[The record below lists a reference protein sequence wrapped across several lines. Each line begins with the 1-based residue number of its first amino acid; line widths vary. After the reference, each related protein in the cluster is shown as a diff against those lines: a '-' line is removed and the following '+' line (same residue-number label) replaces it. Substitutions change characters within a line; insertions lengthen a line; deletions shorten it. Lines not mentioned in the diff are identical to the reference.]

1 MNAVATLAVP
11 SISLEVEGGVAV
23 LTLDRPPLNIL
34 TTAVMR
40 EMTRELA
47 MLRGSADLRCLL
59 LRGAGKCFCAGV
71 DVGEH
76 EGLSAAVMLEA
87 FHNVFK
93 AMQDLDVPVVAAV
106 QGQALGGGA
115 ELATFADIPI
125 LAESARLGFPEIR
138 LGVFPPVAAA
148 VLPFRIGAARTRDLL
163 FTGRLV
169 DAREAVAMG
178 LASSR
183 PVPDAE
189 LDSVARAVARDLAS
203 LSASSLRILRQALR
217 IGEMESFRT
226 TLQEEECLYL
236 GRLMK
241 TEDAKE
247 GLRAF
252 LEKRKPVWRHR

>member
-1 MNAVATLAVP
+1 MNAVATLAAP
-11 SISLEVEGGVAV
+11 SVSLEVEGGVAL

-34 TTAVMR
+34 NTAMMKELV
-40 EMTRELA
+40 RELA
-47 MLRGSADLRCLL
+47 TLRGVADLRCLL

-76 EGLSAAVMLEA
+76 EGPSAPVMLEA
-87 FHNVFK
+87 FHDVFK
-93 AMQDLDVPVVAAV
+93 ALQDLDVPVIAAV

-178 LASSR
+178 LASR
-183 PVPDAE
+183 AVPDAE
-189 LDSVARAVARDLAS
+189 LDPVARAMARDLAS
-203 LSASSLRILRQALR
+203 LSASSLKILRQALR
-217 IGEMESFRT
+217 VGEMESFRT

-241 TEDAKE
+241 TADAEE

>member
-1 MNAVATLAVP
+1 MSAVTTPPRPPV
-11 SISLEVEGGVAV
+11 SLEVAGGVAV

-34 TTAVMR
+34 TTAIMK
-40 EMTRELA
+40 ELA
-47 MLRGSADLRCLL
+47 GELAILRGSADLRCLL

-76 EGLSAAVMLEA
+76 EGPSVPMMLEA

-93 AMQDLDVPVVAAV
+93 ALQDLDVPVVAAV

-115 ELATFADIPI
+115 ELATYADIPI

-169 DAREAVAMG
+169 DARDAVAMG
-178 LASSR
+178 LASR
-183 PVPDAE
+183 AVPDAE
-189 LDSVARAVARDLAS
+189 LDTAARAAARDLAS

-226 TLQEEECLYL
+226 VLNEEEGLYL
-236 GRLMK
+236 GQLMK
-241 TEDAKE
+241 TEDAQE

>member
-1 MNAVATLAVP
+1 MNAVATLAAP
-11 SISLEVEGGVAV
+11 SVSLEVEGGVAL

-34 TTAVMR
+34 NTAMMKELV
-40 EMTRELA
+40 RELA
-47 MLRGSADLRCLL
+47 TLRGVADLRCLL

-76 EGLSAAVMLEA
+76 EGPSAPVMLEA
-87 FHNVFK
+87 FHDVFK
-93 AMQDLDVPVVAAV
+93 ALQDLDVPVIAAV

-178 LASSR
+178 LASR
-183 PVPDAE
+183 AVPDAE
-189 LDSVARAVARDLAS
+189 LDPVARAMARDLAS
-203 LSASSLRILRQALR
+203 LSASSLKILRQALR
-217 IGEMESFRT
+217 VGEMESFRT

-236 GRLMK
+236 GKLMK